1 MRWFIFFFTT
11 TLFAQTATERIASVS
26 IHGNR
31 IVNDKTLLSL
41 LYHKPGSVFDHEQSR
56 NDAMRILEY
65 YRDRGYLASSID
77 SIQQKS
83 AEGTDGIRL
92 IFFLS
97 EEKQAK
103 FGSVRISDESDISAS
118 QITEVMR
125 WKKGDMFSPGQWTAS
140 VNRMLDWFENN
151 GAPFVHIALDSV
163 WMRRDAK
170 SDFIIDI
177 LLHIK
182 RRIVK
187 PVGEF
192 IVRGNESTKP
202 LTLTREMR
210 MKLPRG
216 YDHRAIQDGLTRI
229 RRFPFIRSAE
239 LTSVTMRPDS
249 LLTVWL
255 DVEEDRAN
263 TMDGIIGYVPRDAAR
278 DEKGYFTGLIH
289 VSFYNLFGTARQLSM
304 HWQKKN
310 RLSQDLMV
318 QYTEPWL
325 VGWPVNG
332 RIAVQ
337 QQIEDSLYS
346 RSAWEMELQTEI
358 TRDWS
363 VLAGVRL
370 QSVEPADPKTAFI
383 FNTPQSD
390 GYAWNGGLTGD
401 MRDEQINPRNG
412 LYYHTVFSYGRTRE
426 KNWTLSSDGTDT
438 ITYGGEQ
445 KIIRSFSQ
453 SIRTQ
458 TWRMDL
464 EIYREPVHRWV
475 IANGLH
481 FSVFRPG
488 RDVAPLSE
496 QFLFGGLKTLRGY
509 TEGFFSGT
517 RVGWNNLELRY
528 VTGRASRLFVF
539 YDQGYYYRRAYA
551 DLERT
556 KINKQDGFPWG
567 YGFGMRFG
575 TRLGQFALDYGLG
588 QNDRPS
594 DGKIHFG
601 FTGTF

>member
-192 IVRGNESTKP
+192 IVR
-202 LTLTREMR
+202 
-210 MKLPRG
+210 
-216 YDHRAIQDGLTRI
+216 
-229 RRFPFIRSAE
+229 
-239 LTSVTMRPDS
+239 
-249 LLTVWL
+249 
-255 DVEEDRAN
+255 
-263 TMDGIIGYVPRDAAR
+263 
-278 DEKGYFTGLIH
+278 
-289 VSFYNLFGTARQLSM
+289 
-304 HWQKKN
+304 
-310 RLSQDLMV
+310 
-318 QYTEPWL
+318 
-325 VGWPVNG
+325 
-332 RIAVQ
+332 
-337 QQIEDSLYS
+337 
-346 RSAWEMELQTEI
+346 
-358 TRDWS
+358 
-363 VLAGVRL
+363 
-370 QSVEPADPKTAFI
+370 
-383 FNTPQSD
+383 
-390 GYAWNGGLTGD
+390 
-401 MRDEQINPRNG
+401 
-412 LYYHTVFSYGRTRE
+412 
-426 KNWTLSSDGTDT
+426 
-438 ITYGGEQ
+438 
-445 KIIRSFSQ
+445 
-453 SIRTQ
+453 
-458 TWRMDL
+458 
-464 EIYREPVHRWV
+464 
-475 IANGLH
+475 
-481 FSVFRPG
+481 
-488 RDVAPLSE
+488 
-496 QFLFGGLKTLRGY
+496 
-509 TEGFFSGT
+509 
-517 RVGWNNLELRY
+517 
-528 VTGRASRLFVF
+528 
-539 YDQGYYYRRAYA
+539 
-551 DLERT
+551 
-556 KINKQDGFPWG
+556 
-567 YGFGMRFG
+567 
-575 TRLGQFALDYGLG
+575 
-588 QNDRPS
+588 
-594 DGKIHFG
+594 
-601 FTGTF
+601 